1 MRFTI
6 DALHRQLQDREDES
20 IMLESKIR
28 DLKIDVA
35 MRQNV
40 KSSTDIS
47 RGMTTENLSDA
58 SGQKMKK
65 IVARK
70 QMLDSARSQAEEAD
84 FLRQELDR
92 LRQRT
97 FPSFVKAAKDR
108 VLGTNG
114 GDERER

>member
-1 MRFTI
+1 
-6 DALHRQLQDREDES
+6 
-20 IMLESKIR
+20 
-28 DLKIDVA
+28 
-35 MRQNV
+35 
-40 KSSTDIS
+40 
-47 RGMTTENLSDA
+47 
-58 SGQKMKK
+58 
-65 IVARK
+65 
-70 QMLDSARSQAEEAD
+70 MLDSARSQAEEAD